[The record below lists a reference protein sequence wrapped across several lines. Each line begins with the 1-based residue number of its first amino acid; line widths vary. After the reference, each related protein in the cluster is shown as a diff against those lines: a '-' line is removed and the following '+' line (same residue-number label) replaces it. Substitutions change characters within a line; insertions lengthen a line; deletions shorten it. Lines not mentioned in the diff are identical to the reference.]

1 MLPMDLAYRPSYF
14 RLKSA
19 QRTLLSRNDLHFV
32 IQQVFLMA
40 LLELALLPNASTQ
53 TCVTTR
59 FT

>member
-32 IQQVFLMA
+32 IQQVFLMI
-40 LLELALLPNASTQ
+40 LLELALLPNASTL
-53 TCVTTR
+53 TTR